1 MFESYS
7 DQELKKTKRLFEL
20 LRNPLTPLFTRLVT
34 NIPII
39 LDLPLVQALF
49 KKHIFNYF
57 CGGENWQEVEACAEK
72 LRAQGLLSSLSY
84 SVESKQSET
93 DYEKTYKAVMQV
105 LENSKNYPH
114 IPLYLLKVTGLGRFG
129 LFEKIHRGE
138 KLSSEEEQEWKRVE
152 TRVANICQKAADCKL
167 KIMIDAEETW
177 IQKPL
182 DLLTEQAMATHNRT
196 EAVVYNTYQIYLSQ
210 KYAQLQ
216 ADLEHAKSGGYILG
230 VKLVR
235 GAYIEKETARAK
247 ASGQPNPLQPD
258 KAACDKD
265 YNAALAWCFEN
276 IQYLALY
283 IGSHNRHSVELA
295 CQLMQKYGI
304 ARDDKRVYFGQLLGM
319 CDVLSSDL
327 AEGGYLVTK
336 YIPYGTLSEV
346 IPYLLR
352 RIEENSSVKG
362 QALDEINLRKAELKR
377 RRYGKNSNFRK
388 VSELY

>member
-20 LRNPLTPLFTRLVT
+20 LRNPLTPLFTRFVT

-39 LDLPLVQALF
+39 LDLPLVQTLL

-57 CGGENWQEVEACAEK
+57 CGGENWEEVEACAEK
-72 LRAQGLLSSLSY
+72 LKAQGLLSSLSY
-84 SVESKQSET
+84 SVESKQSEA
-93 DYEKTYKAVMQV
+93 DYEKTYKAVVQV

-167 KIMIDAEETW
+167 KIMLDAEETW

-182 DLLTEQAMATHNRT
+182 NILSEQAM
-196 EAVVYNTYQIYLSQ
+196 EAYNQKQAIVYNTYQMYLSQ

-216 ADLEHAKSGGYILG
+216 ADLKRAKTKGYILG

-235 GAYIEKETARAK
+235 GAYIEKETAYAK
-247 ASGQPNPLQPD
+247 AHQQRNPLQPN

-265 YNAALAWCFEN
+265 YNAALDWCLQN
-276 IQYLALY
+276 IEHLALY
-283 IGSHNRHSVELA
+283 IGSHNRHSVDLA
-295 CQLMQKYGI
+295 RQLMQVHNISKN
-304 ARDDKRVYFGQLLGM
+304 DKRVYFGQLLGM
-319 CDVLSSDL
+319 CDVLSADL
-327 AEGGYLVTK
+327 ARGGYLATK
-336 YIPYGTLSEV
+336 YIPYGSLSEV

-352 RIEENSSVKG
+352 RIQENSSVKG
-362 QALDEINLRKAELKR
+362 QALDEINLRKEELKR
-377 RRYGKNSNFRK
+377 RKQLSYHS
-388 VSELY
+388 